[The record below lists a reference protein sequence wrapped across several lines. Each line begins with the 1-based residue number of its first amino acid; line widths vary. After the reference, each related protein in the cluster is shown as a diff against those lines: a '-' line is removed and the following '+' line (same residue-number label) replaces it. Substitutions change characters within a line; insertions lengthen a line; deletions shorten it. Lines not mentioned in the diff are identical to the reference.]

1 MSHRSILTL
10 ASLLTCLA
18 LWATPATAQE
28 PEAAMEAWMK
38 AGKPG
43 KQHERLAALVGTWQA
58 ETKFWMDASA
68 PPMTAPGTIEYRMV
82 MGGRFLEEKVSSEFM
97 GSPFSGMGLY
107 GYDNITGKLQAMWI
121 DDMSTGIYSYSGSM
135 NEAGDEMVLSSR
147 FKDPMSGTWKES
159 RSVMKISRDKLH
171 YISYEKAEDGAER
184 KVMEI
189 TATRK
194 ASR

>member
-1 MSHRSILTL
+1 MSHRRIHSVF
-10 ASLLTCLA
+10 SLLVGLA

-43 KQHERLAALVGTWQA
+43 KQHEQLAALVGTWQA
-58 ETKFWMDASA
+58 ETKVWMDASA
-68 PPMTAPGTIEYRMV
+68 PPMTAPGTIAYRMV

-97 GSPFSGMGLY
+97 GSPFSGLGLY
-107 GYDNITGKLQAMWI
+107 GYDNITGKLQAVWV
-121 DDMSTGIYSYSGSM
+121 DDLSTAIYSYSGSI
-135 NEAGDEMVLSSR
+135 NEAGDEMILSSR

-159 RSVMKISRDKLH
+159 RSVMKVSKDNLH
-171 YISYEKAEDGAER
+171 YVSYEKAEDGPER

-189 TATRK
+189 KATRK
-194 ASR
+194 KSS